1 MEQFIP
7 FVQMLLVIFLS
18 IAAINQWIR
27 NGQSVRKKLGF
38 TFHFSSLGDFG
49 AGLLITAIAML
60 GIFFVELQLSG
71 IRVVGSPFRITSLD
85 DKLGFIVFY
94 GIVEEFFFRSLLL
107 SGLVV
112 ALGQRKWL
120 AIFISAALFGLN
132 HLGNPGASYISAF
145 GNALG
150 GIIYGMAF
158 LGGKNFWLPLGL
170 HLSWNFTQG
179 PILGFYVSGVYLG
192 GLLTLKTT
200 GSDLLTGGAYGP
212 EAGLVGMAFRF
223 VIMAMVYYYLQWR
236 CQGRGNLKSL
246 EFPIKVYENPH
257 KG

>member
-7 FVQMLLVIFLS
+7 FVQMLLLIFLG

-27 NGQSVRKKLGF
+27 NRQSVRKGLGY
-38 TFHFSSLGDFG
+38 TFHLWSLGDFW
-49 AGLLITAIAML
+49 AGMLITAIAML
-60 GIFFVELQLSG
+60 GIFLVELLLGG
-71 IRVVGSPFRITSLD
+71 IRIVGSPFDITSLGD
-85 DKLGFIVFY
+85 NFGLIVFF
-94 GIVEEFFFRSLLL
+94 GIVEEFFFRSIIL

-112 ALGQRKWL
+112 ILGQRKWL
-120 AIFISAALFGLN
+120 AIFISAALFGVN

-179 PILGFYVSGVYLG
+179 PILGFHVSGVYLG
-192 GLLTLKTT
+192 GLLNLRTT

-236 CQGRGNLKSL
+236 CQGQGDLKSL
-246 EFPIKVYENPH
+246 EFPIKVYENPP